1 MVGIKACWSFA
12 LSRPTAVLD
21 ELVAMGTQL
30 RSWNNTEAMSSRKP
44 VDHYE
49 FENCDSVLPS
59 KAMLLMEHLAIIGCH
74 AMQHV
79 SEPQYGAPVS
89 IWITDVM
96 KSIGKV
102 LGPIA
107 KEVGPMVMKEFLMPM
122 LKSKMGGS
130 GLGLPGGALRLAGQG
145 KKRRKVITKTR
156 TKTIYR

>member
-1 MVGIKACWSFA
+1 MLRLSTQQQRALLKALPMAKKVACRKHCRDMEMQGQGKFA
-12 LSRPTAVLD
+12 
-21 ELVAMGTQL
+21 
-30 RSWNNTEAMSSRKP
+30 
-44 VDHYE
+44 
-49 FENCDSVLPS
+49 
-59 KAMLLMEHLAIIGCH
+59 
-74 AMQHV
+74 
-79 SEPQYGAPVS
+79 
-89 IWITDVM
+89 DVM

-107 KEVGPMVMKEFLMPM
+107 KEVGPMVMKEFLLPM